1 MSRICIV
8 VATMRVERYYLSV
21 REEVS
26 PLSED
31 VLTLLDVMTANV
43 TLLDRPMIFL
53 RATTQISLLIQL

>member
-1 MSRICIV
+1 MSIICIV

>member
-8 VATMRVERYYLSV
+8 IATMRVERYYLSV

-43 TLLDRPMIFL
+43 TLLDRPMIFYEQP
-53 RATTQISLLIQL
+53 RKSVY